1 MNKRKKNV
9 TMAVILMIIASIGGL
24 AYWLWVKSI
33 ALPMIGELNSYE
45 AETVDGEKFMIQ
57 DGTVKLVSIAE
68 ENCTGECE
76 EMYGALEEMQER
88 LIKDKN
94 FGTKVD
100 MLSIA
105 ENPQMDKKIIEHY
118 KDTYHVNEKGWKF
131 LFVPNEKLELFK
143 NQINNKKEAEPSVT
157 LVDAKGNIRQHY
169 QLKDE
174 EEKEQLRK
182 DINQLIRIHQ
192 QSIEER
198 R

>member
-68 ENCTGECE
+68 ENCSDECE
-76 EMYGALEEMQER
+76 EMYGALEELQER
-88 LIKDKN
+88 LKKDKN

-118 KDTYHVNEKGWKF
+118 KDTYHVDVKGWKF

-143 NQINNKKEAEPSVT
+143 NQINDKKEAEPSVT
-157 LVDAKGNIRQHY
+157 LIDAKGNIRQHY

-174 EEKEQLRK
+174 EEIEQLRK